1 MVQRRLT
8 LTMPGTAAAAFEAFH
23 NHAKR
28 LEWDTLLS
36 HAYVEGGAS
45 HPYPGAISFNVG
57 RGWKRF
63 VAMRTR
69 FVNYQPPT
77 LAAAV
82 IDAPTGLFALWAAS
96 MRHSDVGD
104 GTSLLHYTFSIRL
117 RPRWLGAVLD
127 PIAIRLFERE
137 TRRRFA
143 AMAAYLAKHAE
154 AV

>member
-8 LTMPGTAAAAFEAFH
+8 LTMPATAEAAFEAFH

-36 HAYVEGGAS
+36 DAYVEGGGS
-45 HPYPGAISFNVG
+45 HPYPGAISYNLG

-63 VAMRTR
+63 FAMRTR

-77 LAAAV
+77 IAAAV
-82 IDAPTGLFALWAAS
+82 IDAPTGLFELWAAS
-96 MRHSDVGD
+96 MRHSNVGD

-117 RPRWLGAVLD
+117 RPRWLGRVLD
-127 PIAIRLFERE
+127 PMVIWLFERE
-137 TRRRFA
+137 TRQRFA
-143 AMAAYLAKHAE
+143 AMAAYLAERPATL
-154 AV
+154 

>member
-8 LTMPGTAAAAFEAFH
+8 LSMPGTAEAAFEAFH

-36 HAYVEGGAS
+36 DAYVEGGAS

-57 RGWKRF
+57 RGWKRWF
-63 VAMRTR
+63 AMRTR

-77 LAAAV
+77 IAAAV
-82 IDAPTGLFALWAAS
+82 IEEPAGPFELWAAS

-117 RPRWLGAVLD
+117 RPRWLGRVLD

-154 AV
+154 AA